1 MSYKEDI
8 CRWSGL
14 SGIEVNHILNLLD
27 KKNIDWQVIDWQT
40 LGEEAR
46 DFGNRYEVI
55 WSKLAD
61 EYGIEK
67 PVIESQLGQKIEEY
81 EAGEME
87 FLHGTKEGVKEI
99 LQRIYKDPSISKKQ
113 KEDMKQA
120 LKEET
125 SAYFATLIALYN
137 GEEKNL
143 AKRWL
148 GEEVIAPTP
157 EDVKLLIDKPI
168 FSVLSKRGWIK
179 AIDGVYLKQPMRS
192 TKFVK
197 LIPECKLVHSEERG
211 EPGRVAVY
219 RKTKPKETED
229 IEVVSV
235 KPHEEVF
242 RVHLP
247 ALEPISPMAKEMLVK
262 PVETPPVSKKDLYTK
277 AEKLACEYSYGDT
290 KKMMQDNQL
299 YTGGTKVKMFIKLI
313 ETGAI

>member
-1 MSYKEDI
+1 MSNKEDI
-8 CRWSGL
+8 CRWAGL
-14 SGIEVNHILNLLD
+14 SGIEVDHILNLLD
-27 KKNIDWQVIDWQT
+27 KKNIDWQVVDWQT

-67 PVIESQLGQKIEEY
+67 PVIESQLGREIERY
-81 EAGEME
+81 ETGEEE
-87 FLHGTKEGVKEI
+87 FLHDTKEGVKEI
-99 LQRIYKDPSISKKQ
+99 LKRIYKDPSISKKQ
-113 KEDMKQA
+113 KERMKDE
-120 LKEET
+120 LKSDA
-125 SAYFATLIALYN
+125 SAYFTTLIALYD
-137 GEEKNL
+137 GEEKNP

-157 EDVKLLIDKPI
+157 EDVKQLIDRPV
-168 FSVLSKRGWIK
+168 FSVLSKRGWVK

-197 LIPECKLVHSEERG
+197 LIPGCKLIHSEERG

-219 RKTKPKETED
+219 RR
-229 IEVVSV
+229 
-235 KPHEEVF
+235 EEPE
-242 RVHLP
+242 LP
-247 ALEPISPMAKEMLVK
+247 MLK
-262 PVETPPVSKKDLYTK
+262 PVEPIPPVIRETIMKPVEIIPMPKEDLYSK

-313 ETGAI
+313 EKGVI